1 METLA
6 SNTLTALRSTAPI
19 DTKLKHLT
27 ALKAEIKHRHC
38 PEHAVTP
45 LFDAIRISLATPHLT
60 DAAFSILGHLM
71 KRLELQDQHSLLQT
85 QGLKTYPCLLERL
98 ADQKDRT
105 RSRALQAFTE
115 FHSISAPD
123 VEHFMRDHALTSRNA
138 RTKEAGMQWVIGVC
152 VDLLVW
158 REMLTSLRYAQRRI
172 YHSELLYPIS
182 LTVLKTRMGRFD
194 GPHKLHL
201 SNCSSEHL
209 QPRLYSS
216 ITVADKMRRNA
227 GIKGTNDLQKHLQQR
242 NVRKSIVD
250 HILSELGLAAHEVAE
265 FAPPTQ
271 VRAGELPKKT
281 QHLGS
286 STVSDPPLDAPPM
299 SVSEQEAVQLEPLY
313 IENHRDLEE
322 MFREMHPYFE
332 GKESEQNWLKRE
344 KSILKLRKIT
354 KGNALQDFSMVFLAG
369 IKGLLDGILKT
380 VNSLRTTVSTIGCHL
395 VQDLARVAGSGIDSM
410 VEILLQN
417 LIKLCANTKK
427 ITAAKGNDTV
437 SAIMANATF
446 NSRLTQ
452 HIHGASQDKNVQPR
466 SYACGWLKI
475 IITKHG
481 HHKNVI
487 EHAGGLEWIEKCL
500 KAGLG
505 DRELKVRE
513 SMRSTYWAFARL
525 WPERSEV

>member
-1 METLA
+1 
-6 SNTLTALRSTAPI
+6 
-19 DTKLKHLT
+19 
-27 ALKAEIKHRHC
+27 
-38 PEHAVTP
+38 
-45 LFDAIRISLATPHLT
+45 
-60 DAAFSILGHLM
+60 
-71 KRLELQDQHSLLQT
+71 
-85 QGLKTYPCLLERL
+85 
-98 ADQKDRT
+98 
-105 RSRALQAFTE
+105 
-115 FHSISAPD
+115 
-123 VEHFMRDHALTSRNA
+123 
-138 RTKEAGMQWVIGVC
+138 
-152 VDLLVW
+152 
-158 REMLTSLRYAQRRI
+158 
-172 YHSELLYPIS
+172 
-182 LTVLKTRMGRFD
+182 MGRFD
-194 GPHKLHL
+194 GPHRLRL
-201 SNCSSEHL
+201 SICSSEHL
-209 QPRLYSS
+209 QPRLYPSV
-216 ITVADKMRRNA
+216 IIANKMRRNA

-265 FAPPTQ
+265 FAPSTQ
-271 VRAGELPKKT
+271 VRAGDLPKKA
-281 QHLGS
+281 QYLGS

-354 KGNALQDFSMVFLAG
+354 KGNALQDFSTIFLAG

-395 VQDLARVAGSGIDSM
+395 VQDLARVAGAGIDSM

-446 NSRLTQ
+446 NSRLIQ

-475 IITKHG
+475 IISKHG
-481 HHKNVI
+481 HHKHVI

-505 DRELKVRE
+505 DRDLKVRE